1 MALCI
6 LLKSYS
12 DVSIKSII
20 AYHCNEK
27 TEKKPPNI
35 LTKFTLTLY
44 SLNKICFFLYC
55 YLIKKVSRRMYHYIR
70 YENKYT
76 YLEHKDKIPKDGQE
90 QLVQEKPA

>member
-27 TEKKPPNI
+27 TGKKPNI
-35 LTKFTLTLY
+35 LTKFTLTMY

-55 YLIKKVSRRMYHYIR
+55 YLITKCHDVYITTYIR